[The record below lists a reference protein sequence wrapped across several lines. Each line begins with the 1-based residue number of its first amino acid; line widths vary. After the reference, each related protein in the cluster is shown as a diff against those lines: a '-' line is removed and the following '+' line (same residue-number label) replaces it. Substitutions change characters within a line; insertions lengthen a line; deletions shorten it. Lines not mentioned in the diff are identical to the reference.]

1 MKDSDYEKAKNLLYQ
16 IDSISSQV
24 DLVKEQWSALM
35 NDGGTAKLFVYS
47 NGKSYETVLT
57 EDTVASTMNA
67 ILKNYRE
74 IIKKAQDELNKII
87 GQVTPKE

>member
-1 MKDSDYEKAKNLLYQ
+1 MKDTDYDKAKNLLYQ

-47 NGKSYETVLT
+47 NGKSYETVLS

-74 IIKKAQDELNKII
+74 AIKKAQDELNKII
-87 GQVTPKE
+87 SQITPVE